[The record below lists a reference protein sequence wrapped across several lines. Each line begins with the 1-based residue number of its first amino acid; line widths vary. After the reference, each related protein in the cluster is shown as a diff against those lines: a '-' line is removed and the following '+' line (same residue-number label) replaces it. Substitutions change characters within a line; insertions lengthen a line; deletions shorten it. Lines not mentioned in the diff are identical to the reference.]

1 MKNTRTLIPGPTPKT
16 SKTYLWQVAPNLS
29 MLTTYMTQ
37 TKMFKTF
44 AQLQWLAYKIE
55 SLVHKGTRIISL
67 IFDWKL
73 EQIWPATHTNRC
85 LDSHIPILLG
95 KSRFKN
101 TEKGIRSNVLNDGKL
116 FVKYSL
122 EIILLFNL
130 VNSNTYLLA
139 VLVHFRFHAYVN
151 CMCWGKNCEAS
162 SL

>member
-67 IFDWKL
+67 IFD
-73 EQIWPATHTNRC
+73 
-85 LDSHIPILLG
+85 
-95 KSRFKN
+95 
-101 TEKGIRSNVLNDGKL
+101 
-116 FVKYSL
+116 
-122 EIILLFNL
+122 
-130 VNSNTYLLA
+130 
-139 VLVHFRFHAYVN
+139 
-151 CMCWGKNCEAS
+151 
-162 SL
+162 